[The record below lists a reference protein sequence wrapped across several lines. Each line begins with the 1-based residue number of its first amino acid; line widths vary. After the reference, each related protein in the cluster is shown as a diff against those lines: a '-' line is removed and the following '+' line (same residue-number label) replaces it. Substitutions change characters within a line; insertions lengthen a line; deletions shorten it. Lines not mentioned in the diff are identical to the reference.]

1 VKVPFWRRLGGNLG
15 TLLLA
20 LLLAGVVWVSSVNAS
35 DPTQELEFP
44 RPVPIDILGQDASM
58 VLTGSVTKQVGLT
71 LSAPSSVWA
80 RLTSDPNVV
89 RAWVDLSTLQPGTY
103 NVPIQVEVTLHHVR
117 VVKIDPVEI
126 QIHLEKLITQSY
138 PITLIVKGE
147 PPTGYK
153 AEQPILNPEQVTI
166 SGPESLTSR
175 VKNVRASLDISQA
188 NETIEASLL
197 LQAVDEN
204 GSTITGLEL
213 TPPKVNI
220 QQPIA
225 LLGGYRNVII
235 KVITTGQVAGGY
247 KLVNIFI
254 TPPNVTVFSADP
266 NLVNTLPGYVE
277 TEPLSLEN
285 AKDYIEAYLDLNLP
299 ENISV
304 IGDPKVLVQVSIAA
318 IESNVTVSLPLDISD
333 LSPRL
338 IATVAPG
345 TVDVILSGPIPTLN
359 ELKPSALRAKVSLKN
374 LGPGTYT
381 LEPAIELLP
390 PDVSVVS
397 ILPPNVQVTII
408 REPTATPTRT
418 RTPTP
423 TPTMTPTASEQT
435 PTVTPSPSPTPTPS
449 PKP

>member
-1 VKVPFWRRLGGNLG
+1 
-15 TLLLA
+15 
-20 LLLAGVVWVSSVNAS
+20 
-35 DPTQELEFP
+35 
-44 RPVPIDILGQDASM
+44 
-58 VLTGSVTKQVGLT
+58 
-71 LSAPSSVWA
+71 
-80 RLTSDPNVV
+80 
-89 RAWVDLSTLQPGTY
+89 
-103 NVPIQVEVTLHHVR
+103 
-117 VVKIDPVEI
+117 
-126 QIHLEKLITQSY
+126 
-138 PITLIVKGE
+138 
-147 PPTGYK
+147 
-153 AEQPILNPEQVTI
+153 
-166 SGPESLTSR
+166 
-175 VKNVRASLDISQA
+175 
-188 NETIEASLL
+188 
-197 LQAVDEN
+197 
-204 GSTITGLEL
+204 
-213 TPPKVNI
+213 VNI

-277 TEPLSLEN
+277 TKPLSLEN

-318 IESNVTVSLPLDISD
+318 IESNVTVSLPVDISG

-359 ELKPSALRAKVSLKN
+359 ELKPSAIRAKVSLTN

-381 LEPAIELLP
+381 LEPTVELLP
-390 PDVSVVS
+390 PDVRVVS

-423 TPTMTPTASEQT
+423 TPTVTPTVTPTASEQT
-435 PTVTPSPSPTPTPS
+435 PTITPTPTPTPS